1 MIGVQ
6 EMVFITQQQHSD
18 TVYHFDKNS
27 DKRSL
32 LMYVKM
38 WKCAKF
44 TN

>member
-27 DKRSL
+27 DKQSSNVCENVEVR
-32 LMYVKM
+32 KIH
-38 WKCAKF
+38 
-44 TN
+44 